1 MRCSISVMSAM
12 ADDVSTPKTETAE
25 DRSSARELILDAAER
40 VVARDGARRLT
51 IDAVVKESGF
61 SKGGVLY
68 NFPSKLDMIKGMVQR
83 IVDSH
88 TQRHEAALARA
99 EAEGSSPLEAMAR
112 ALVSKEEREVD
123 RQVSMGLLAAAAENP
138 ELIDPIRDAIARIRS
153 DIVAHAA
160 DPQLATIMLLAS
172 DGLHFSDILGLDI
185 LADDEREAVEA
196 RLIALVSE
204 PPQ

>member
-1 MRCSISVMSAM
+1 MSIM
-12 ADDVSTPKTETAE
+12 ADDASTPKTETAD
-25 DRSSARELILDAAER
+25 DRSSTRELILDAAER
-40 VVARDGARRLT
+40 VVAREGARRLT
-51 IDAVVKESGF
+51 IDAVVKESGY

-68 NFPSKLDMIKGMVQR
+68 NFPSKLDLIKGMVQR

-99 EAEGSSPLEAMAR
+99 EAEGSSALEAMAR

-138 ELIDPIRDAIARIRS
+138 ELIDPIRDAIARIRA

-196 RLIALVSE
+196 RLIALASE

>member
-1 MRCSISVMSAM
+1 M
-12 ADDVSTPKTETAE
+12 AEQIASGGDDRASTR
-25 DRSSARELILDAAER
+25 DLILDAAER

-51 IDAVVKESGF
+51 IDAVVKESGY

-68 NFPSKLDMIKGMVQR
+68 NFPSKLDLIKGMVQR
-83 IVDSH
+83 MVDRH
-88 TQRHEAALARA
+88 TERHDAALALA
-99 EAEGSSPLEAMAR
+99 DAEGRSPLEAMAR
-112 ALVSKEEREVD
+112 ALLSKEDREMD

-138 ELIDPIRDAIARIRS
+138 ELIDPVRDAIARMREDVLS
-153 DIVAHAA
+153 RAP
-160 DPQLATIMLLAS
+160 DPELASIMLLAA

-185 LADDEREAVEA
+185 LAEHEREAVEV